1 MNVSKQQIDAL
12 VEWLGS
18 RVEPLISHGEKV
30 RQVLRAANGSPEII
44 KSAIGMV
51 TAEEAPRPELSPQQ
65 MATWK
70 ALLPILAEH
79 GLLAVKGGGPAL
91 PSEDKPLTK
100 EEAAEYLGFSVSK
113 LNRCMKKRQIQYEKY
128 GAGRTATVRFHRAEL
143 EKYRQSRNVAARTTA
158 PA

>member
-1 MNVSKQQIDAL
+1 MSVKKSEIEALQQWLAARLPGL
-12 VEWLGS
+12 VA
-18 RVEPLISHGEKV
+18 HGEKV
-30 RQVLRAANGSPEII
+30 RQLLKAANGSPEII

-51 TAEEAPRPELSPQQ
+51 TAEEAPRSELSPQQ

-79 GLLAVKGGGPAL
+79 GLLAIKGGGPAL
-91 PSEDKPLTK
+91 PLEDKPLTK

-113 LNRCMKKRQIQYEKY
+113 LNRCMKKRQIEYEKF
-128 GAGRTATVRFHRAEL
+128 GTGRTATVRFRRAEL
-143 EKYRQSRNVAARTTA
+143 EKYRLSRNVAARATA